1 MTLGEV
7 TRASR
12 PELQADEAPVGVG
25 EVADDFPHG
34 RWLFLDQTEIH
45 RDWNARYVWP
55 KFVTAV
61 PADFFEAVRSDAAG
75 TGAWITPQS
84 RDMNPIYTGKDV
96 SYIDTKQAQRA
107 AEVACL
113 DGERLATLAWLAGA
127 LYPAESID
135 KAWRQIAY
143 GAHHDAITG
152 TEGDQVYLDLLP
164 GWREA
169 WERGDVAR
177 AASSPAAGQVGP
189 PGERY
194 LHAGDRPNE
203 VLKRKR
209 PTRER
214 LLPTL
219 F

>member
-1 MTLGEV
+1 M

-152 TEGDQVYLDLLP
+152 TEGDQVYLDLLA
-164 GWREA
+164 GWR
-169 WERGDVAR
+169 
-177 AASSPAAGQVGP
+177 
-189 PGERY
+189 
-194 LHAGDRPNE
+194 
-203 VLKRKR
+203 
-209 PTRER
+209 
-214 LLPTL
+214 
-219 F
+219 

>member
-61 PADFFEAVRSDAAG
+61 PTDFFEAVRTDAAG

-127 LYPAESID
+127 LYPAEVD
-135 KAWRQIAY
+135 RQGVAPDCLRRPSRRDHRHR
-143 GAHHDAITG
+143 GQPGLSRSAARLAGGLG
-152 TEGDQVYLDLLP
+152 TRRRGPRRQLTCGRP
-164 GWREA
+164 G
-169 WERGDVAR
+169 R
-177 AASSPAAGQVGP
+177 AAW
-189 PGERY
+189 
-194 LHAGDRPNE
+194 
-203 VLKRKR
+203 
-209 PTRER
+209 
-214 LLPTL
+214 
-219 F
+219 